1 MTAVPTD
8 ARFTAAQLA
17 ALERIEAAP
26 DAEESLRETV
36 ARALWTALGDGDLKP
51 WTDAD
56 DWEWKYVLGLAD
68 AALAVIA
75 GTR

>member
-26 DAEESLRETV
+26 DAEESLRERV
-36 ARALWTALGDGDLKP
+36 AD
-51 WTDAD
+51 
-56 DWEWKYVLGLAD
+56 VLEPFCPYIRGLLRREYAREMAD